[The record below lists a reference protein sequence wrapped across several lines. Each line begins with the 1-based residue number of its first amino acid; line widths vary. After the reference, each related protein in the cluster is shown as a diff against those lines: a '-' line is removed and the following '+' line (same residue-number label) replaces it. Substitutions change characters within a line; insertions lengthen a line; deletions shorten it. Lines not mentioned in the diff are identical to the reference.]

1 MEREQLLDQIDFAQA
16 RIEEI
21 EHVVINA
28 NPTEKGFKEL
38 IESYNKCIDRYDELI
53 TREEHFD
60 DETLESRKLDIEE
73 MKVKVETEKLEIE
86 KKRIAA
92 LSYTESEKLE
102 FERQKFDKEVGA
114 AKWKD
119 PVDIALRVGELGI
132 KVAVPIIG
140 IVGTMAVAKLAYIN
154 DAELKLCNGRIFA
167 SAKELIKLTTTKV

>member
-21 EHVVINA
+21 ERVLINA

-38 IESYNKCIDRYDELI
+38 VESYNKWIDRYDELI

-60 DETLESRKLDIEE
+60 DEALESRKLDIEE

-86 KKRIAA
+86 KKRI
-92 LSYTESEKLE
+92 
-102 FERQKFDKEVGA
+102 
-114 AKWKD
+114 

-154 DAELKLCNGRIFA
+154 DAELNLCNGRIFA